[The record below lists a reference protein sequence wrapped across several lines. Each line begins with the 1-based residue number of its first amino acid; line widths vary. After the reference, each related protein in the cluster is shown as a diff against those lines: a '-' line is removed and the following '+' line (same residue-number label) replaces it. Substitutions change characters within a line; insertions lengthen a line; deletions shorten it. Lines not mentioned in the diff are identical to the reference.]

1 MIIKKFVAPT
11 MTEALA
17 RVKNEMGDQAV
28 ILKTRM
34 NRKATGHSEQP
45 DKGVEVT
52 AAVETDQKKRFEI
65 PAIETKSADTPIPV
79 PKRDAT
85 STKAPVMHQETPS
98 ELLKQLAT
106 EIGLLKDTIMN
117 QQNHKRPV
125 TFFGNLSGEILE
137 VGRQLIE
144 AGLSEDLALELIT
157 KVSQSENAVNLTLT
171 QVKKQIREF
180 IGTMIPAG
188 EQITL
193 RDSGPTVVMFV
204 GPTGAGKTSAIARV
218 GMLHKM
224 DKSSQLAIV
233 SADNFRADSSQQ
245 IKSFCRILSCPCA
258 VVFSPEEL
266 TMAIKSQTQGLI
278 LIDTPGINPRDG
290 HELGELQSLVR
301 AAKPHEIHLVVAAGT
316 TALDMAE
323 MLKAFGDFA
332 IDKILITKMDETST
346 PGGIVTSLIKT
357 GKKPSYFSRSR
368 EIPGQFGPVVPQAL
382 ADSIL
387 TQSKNDGEKQVWQTE
402 VVGIW
407 Q

>member
-17 RVKNEMGDQAV
+17 KVKNEMGDQAV

-34 NRKATGHSEQP
+34 NRKTGSHSEIP

-52 AAVETDQKKRFEI
+52 AAVETDQKKRFDI
-65 PAIETKSADTPIPV
+65 PEATPKPAVASSPAPKKETAIERV
-79 PKRDAT
+79 P
-85 STKAPVMHQETPS
+85 ETRHELPS

-106 EIGLLKDTIMN
+106 EIGLLKETINSRDN
-117 QQNHKRPV
+117 QKRPV

-137 VGRQLIE
+137 AGRQLIE
-144 AGLSEDLALELIT
+144 VGISEDLALELIT
-157 KVSQSENAVNLTLT
+157 RISQSENAINFTAS
-171 QVKKQIREF
+171 QIKKMIRDML
-180 IGTMIPAG
+180 GSLIPAG
-188 EQITL
+188 EPITI
-193 RDSGPTVVMFV
+193 RESGPTVAMFV

-224 DKSSQLAIV
+224 DKIGSLAII

-258 VVFSPEEL
+258 IVFSPEEL
-266 TMAIKSQTQGLI
+266 TMAIKSQSQGLI
-278 LIDTPGINPRDG
+278 LVDTPGINPRDAR
-290 HELGELQSLVR
+290 ELGELQSLVR

-316 TALDMAE
+316 SALDIAD

-332 IDKILITKMDETST
+332 IDKILVTKLDETSS
-346 PGGIVTSLIKT
+346 PGGVVTSLIKS
-357 GKKPSYFSRSR
+357 GKKPSYISRSR
-368 EIPGQFGPVVPQAL
+368 EIPGQFGAVIPESL
-382 ADSIL
+382 AEAIL
-387 TQSKNDGEKQVWQTE
+387 MQPKKETENPVWQTE
-402 VVGIW
+402 AVGIW

>member
-34 NRKATGHSEQP
+34 NRKSGGHSEQP

-52 AAVETDQKKRFEI
+52 AAVETDQKKRFDIPTPENKPDAVPIPPPKREI
-65 PAIETKSADTPIPV
+65 SAAKTPIS
-79 PKRDAT
+79 R
-85 STKAPVMHQETPS
+85 QETPS

-106 EIGLLKDTIMN
+106 EISLLKDTIIN
-117 QQNHKRPV
+117 RQNHKRPV

-137 VGRQLIE
+137 IGRQLIE
-144 AGLSEDLALELIT
+144 SGLSEDLALELIT
-157 KVSQSENAVNLTLT
+157 KVSQSENAVNLNLA
-171 QVKKQIREF
+171 QIRKQIRDALNN
-180 IGTMIPAG
+180 MIPAG
-188 EQITL
+188 EPITL
-193 RDSGPTVVMFV
+193 RESGPTVVMFV

-224 DKSSQLAIV
+224 DKSGQLAIV

-266 TMAIKSQTQGLI
+266 TMAIKSQNQGLI

-290 HELGELQSLVR
+290 HELGELQALVR

-316 TALDMAE
+316 SALDMAE
-323 MLKAFGDFA
+323 MLKSFGDFA

-346 PGGIVTSLIKT
+346 PGGITTSLIKS
-357 GKKPSYFSRSR
+357 GKKPSYISRSR

-387 TQSKNDGEKQVWQTE
+387 MQSEKENHKQVWQTE